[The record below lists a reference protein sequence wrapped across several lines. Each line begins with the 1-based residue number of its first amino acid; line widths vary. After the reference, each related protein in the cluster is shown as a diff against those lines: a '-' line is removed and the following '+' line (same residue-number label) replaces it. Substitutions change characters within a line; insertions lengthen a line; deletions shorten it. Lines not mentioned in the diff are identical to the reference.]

1 MDFNFLAYIGR
12 SQKLLIFGGTSIY
25 AQFVPNFGQVTLE
38 AMSES
43 GQKGK
48 LIRQLDQNSGHS
60 NDKVLFKTEISLFYG
75 VVQSFKTRRFKIPI

>member
-1 MDFNFLAYIGR
+1 MGLHFDDFSPKKYTFLDFNFLAYIGR

-60 NDKVLFKTEISLFYG
+60 NVPDE
-75 VVQSFKTRRFKIPI
+75 